1 MPLKPPLAN
10 QLSAH
15 VTDLDRIIRLK
26 EFLLLTGLGR
36 STVYKMISVGVIDR
50 PLQISVRAVGWRMSS
65 VTKFLNSRR
74 TTGVKS

>member
-26 EFLLLTGLGR
+26 EFLRLTGLGR
-36 STVYKMISVGVIDR
+36 STVYKMISDGVIDR
-50 PLQISVRAVGWRMSS
+50 PVQIGKRAVGLRLSS

-74 TTGVKS
+74 TTGVQA

>member
-1 MPLKPPLAN
+1 MLTKTPPNTN
-10 QLSAH
+10 QLAGQ
-15 VTDLDRIIRLK
+15 TDVDYIIRLK
-26 EFLLLTGLGR
+26 EFLHITGLGR
-36 STVYKMISVGVIDR
+36 STVYKLINDGVIER